1 VSGMYERALAQQR
14 LDARRQRFR
23 ERQRFLLA
31 LLCASTVVFFALFV
45 R

>member
-1 VSGMYERALAQQR
+1 MYERALAQQL

-23 ERQRFLLA
+23 ERQRGLLA
-31 LLCASTVVFFALFV
+31 LLCVSTVVFFALFV